1 MAARVTTDRG
11 PLAPRVAAWFDGF
24 VRSRRARL
32 ALVTGL
38 SAFGIWAFAPHV
50 LSDISTEA
58 SVNAPL
64 IRITAPVDGRVA
76 ALPPLGTSFGFPE
89 AIGPVD
95 PSTDT
100 GALGELM
107 SEADLADSARDLA
120 ERQLRELD
128 AERARLRSRVATF
141 SNAAVQRSTAAL
153 AGARAE
159 AAACAADVLEKQQAL
174 SRAERL
180 AATGFVSAAGLERA
194 RSAAAAADSGCRAA
208 EARARAASI
217 EADTARSGVF
227 LAADTYNDAPYSSQ
241 QLDRLLL
248 QRQLVETQAAAA
260 RERAEEAHRRLA
272 AARARLT
279 YTAPAGAIVVTHHAS
294 SGATI
299 RAGEPV
305 LDLVDCKRRFLEVS
319 LPERKASVVDH
330 SSDVQIRLLGSSE
343 WLAGRVERIRGA
355 TARRTDPL
363 LASAPV
369 RASAT
374 ELTVEISLPP
384 ATGDAGARRCDVG
397 RTAEVRFS
405 RLGG

>member
-1 MAARVTTDRG
+1 MAERS
-11 PLAPRVAAWFDGF
+11 PLSAQFAVRFDEF

-38 SAFGIWAFAPHV
+38 AAFGVWAFAPHV

-64 IRITAPVDGRVA
+64 IRITAPIDGRVA
-76 ALPPLGTSFGFPE
+76 ALPAVGTAFGFPE
-89 AIGPVD
+89 TISPVE

-100 GALGELM
+100 GALGDLM
-107 SEADLADSARDLA
+107 SEADLADSAHALA
-120 ERQLRELD
+120 NRQLRELD
-128 AERARLRSRVATF
+128 AERARLRTRVATF
-141 SNAAVQRSTAAL
+141 SEAAVERSSAAL
-153 AGARAE
+153 AGAQAE
-159 AAACAADVLEKQQAL
+159 AAACRTTALEKQQAL
-174 SRAERL
+174 VRAERL

-194 RSAAAAADSGCRAA
+194 RSAAAEAQSACRAA
-208 EARARAASI
+208 EARARAAGI
-217 EADTARSGVF
+217 EATTARDGVF

-241 QLDRLLL
+241 QLDRLLI

-260 RERAEEAHRRLA
+260 AERAEEAHRRLA

-279 YTAPAGAIVVTHHAS
+279 YTAPPGSVVATHHAS

-305 LDLVDCKRRFLEVS
+305 LDLIDCRRRFLEVA
-319 LPERKASVVDH
+319 LPERKASVVDRT
-330 SSDVQIRLLGSSE
+330 SDVRIRLLGSSD
-343 WLAGRVERIRGA
+343 WLEGRVERIRGA
-355 TARRTDPL
+355 TARRSDPL
-363 LASAPV
+363 LAGAAL
-369 RASAT
+369 RADPS

-384 ATGDAGARRCDVG
+384 ARGAVGARRCDVG

-405 RLGG
+405 RLDG